1 MYIPTALAKL
11 SVAQIS
17 RLLNGHGVRV
27 KHGDHHQVE
36 LSQEQTKKLH
46 RAHAKGSA
54 TTLVLDPFQIA
65 QHQHL
70 RGGSLSY
77 DKFANNPNVKRIA
90 SAATDRAVKAIAGSG
105 LSYDK
110 FANNPNVKR
119 IASAAT
125 DRAVKAIAGSGLSY
139 DKFAN
144 NPNVKR
150 IASAATDRA
159 VKGIA
164 GSGVN
169 RINKFKRWTGA
180 LGEAYQGIAHAVKP
194 VAQPVF
200 QAMSQEAVDQINP
213 SASDIVMNRMLGVGV
228 KKVGRRRG
236 GYLHAA

>member
-70 RGGSLSY
+70 RGGS
-77 DKFANNPNVKRIA
+77 
-90 SAATDRAVKAIAGSG
+90 